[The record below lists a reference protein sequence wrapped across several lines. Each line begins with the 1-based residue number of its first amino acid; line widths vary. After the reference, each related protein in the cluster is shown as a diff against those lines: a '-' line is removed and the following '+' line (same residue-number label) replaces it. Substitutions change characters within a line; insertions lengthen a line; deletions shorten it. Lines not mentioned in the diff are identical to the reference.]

1 MEGTQLV
8 FYIGE
13 WTSDGHGEPVGCL
26 GCLMSNLKRT

>member
-13 WTSDGHGEPVGCL
+13 WTSDGEPVGYL

>member
-13 WTSDGHGEPVGCL
+13 WTFDYERVSYHGCL
-26 GCLMSNLKRT
+26 ISNLKRT

>member
-13 WTSDGHGEPVGCL
+13 WTSGGETVGCH
-26 GCLMSNLKRT
+26 GCLISNLKRT